1 MKSRSAH
8 PAGRADAADAA
19 ARRKSNLIGRRDK
32 RALER
37 RQQRDPVKQTSAR
50 ITRKERL
57 AAFLLYLPGDRRRG
71 VVTAPHAPAAAH
83 TKNNKSA
90 PTEPYCN
97 QSRKGAGTRYIP
109 RYERNARVMRN
120 PFEVACWAP
129 ATRLIRASSCVSHQ
143 SQTQLVSRRR
153 DLRVWLWC
161 AVIRPRRRDGEPC
174 SKVANQ

>member
-57 AAFLLYLPGDRRRG
+57 AAFLL
-71 VVTAPHAPAAAH
+71 
-83 TKNNKSA
+83 S
-90 PTEPYCN
+90 
-97 QSRKGAGTRYIP
+97 
-109 RYERNARVMRN
+109 
-120 PFEVACWAP
+120 
-129 ATRLIRASSCVSHQ
+129 
-143 SQTQLVSRRR
+143 SRRP
-153 DLRVWLWC
+153 
-161 AVIRPRRRDGEPC
+161 APRRRDRASRSRRSAHEKKQKRTDRAVLQ
-174 SKVANQ
+174 SIEKRR